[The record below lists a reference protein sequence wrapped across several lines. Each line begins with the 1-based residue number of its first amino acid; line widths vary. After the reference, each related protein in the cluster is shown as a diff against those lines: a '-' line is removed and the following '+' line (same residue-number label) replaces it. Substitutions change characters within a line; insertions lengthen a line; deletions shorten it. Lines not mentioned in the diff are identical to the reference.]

1 MLWPDTVAH
10 QACQSCGCH
19 VCTGCQSLSAGEAAN
34 AIVPEPVRIC
44 LSFNTPP
51 YHCCTNSV
59 KVPEHVYFDFFRL
72 NTDFAGY
79 ICPASVLPKIRSEN
93 YLVLNGLFTVW
104 RVRFSLSS
112 IAGCVCSREPTALW
126 SLICSNTPPA
136 EHYYFS
142 VAFTS
147 GHGPQALCLTT
158 SRAPILFTTAV
169 DRFILN
175 SNSE

>member
-1 MLWPDTVAH
+1 MIASRSLIC
-10 QACQSCGCH
+10 QADPALVEDSK
-19 VCTGCQSLSAGEAAN
+19 LSAGF
-34 AIVPEPVRIC
+34 RK
-44 LSFNTPP
+44 TMRM
-51 YHCCTNSV
+51 SV
-59 KVPEHVYFDFFRL
+59 FM
-72 NTDFAGY
+72 
-79 ICPASVLPKIRSEN
+79 
-93 YLVLNGLFTVW
+93 
-104 RVRFSLSS
+104 
-112 IAGCVCSREPTALW
+112 CVCCGLIPLPIKLVNRAAAMCAPGARASLPERLRMQSCQNQEPTALW